1 MFERDD
7 WGVTRLTASTG
18 GTYVFDDFRS
28 RRIRISKVVDGVR
41 QEPHELPEHINPG
54 AHPFIAPDESYLVW
68 NSERE
73 GGYGKSDL
81 YISFRQDDG
90 SWGDAANMGPRV
102 NSNKIELNGNVTP
115 DGKFLMFDRIDSIRD
130 GYIDIDV
137 YWVDAQI
144 IEDLKAKHENRTA
157 TAASYLGQKPP
168 SLIPEVFAPGIVS
181 IDGRFEGAISFS
193 PDLDEIYFGADNEDD
208 ETSIYFSKLEDDKWS
223 PVERVD
229 FTNGRKNEELHPFVS
244 PDGNRIYFTAMDA
257 AFTDEQIWYVN
268 RLEDSWSDAILLDS
282 PINDDLVFFPNQAE
296 NGDLYYFNLSE
307 RKTYYAPSING
318 EFPEAREV
326 ALEFGHHA
334 FISPSQDYLI
344 LTARSDEG
352 DGRRDNDM
360 YASFMKEDGTWT
372 KPINLGSTINT
383 SVNEKGPRITP
394 DGEYLFFGRDER
406 NESDGNVGLAN
417 IYWVSTEVIERLR
430 PEM

>member
-1 MFERDD
+1 VRYSRLVDGEYEQPKLLGEQF
-7 WGVTRLTASTG
+7 GV
-18 GTYVFDDFRS
+18 GTY
-28 RRIRISKVVDGVR
+28 
-41 QEPHELPEHINPG
+41 N
-54 AHPFIAPDESYLVW
+54 AHPFVAPDESYIIW
-68 NSERE
+68 DSRRE
-73 GGYGKSDL
+73 GGYGTSDL
-81 YISFRQDDG
+81 YISFRTVEG
-90 SWGDAANMGPRV
+90 SWGPAINLGDKINTSDAENYPTV
-102 NSNKIELNGNVTP
+102 SP
-115 DGKFLMFDRIDSIRD
+115 DGKFLFFDRRTGTGPDRQVAI
-130 GYIDIDV
+130 

-144 IEDLKAKHENRTA
+144 IEDLRPKNENHVTTA
-157 TAASYLGQKPP
+157 SAYFGQQPP
-168 SLIPEVFAPGIVS
+168 GLIPEIFAPGIVS

-208 ETSIYFSKLEDDKWS
+208 ETSIYFSKLEDDKWT

-244 PDGNRIYFTAMDA
+244 PDGNRIYFTAMDD
-257 AFTDEQIWYVN
+257 AFTDEKIWYVN
-268 RLEDSWSDAILLDS
+268 RLGDSWSDAIHLDS
-282 PINDDLVFFPNQAE
+282 PINDNLVFFPNQAE

-307 RKTYYAPSING
+307 RKTYYSPNING
-318 EFPEAREV
+318 EFPEV
-326 ALEFGHHA
+326 WDVGLEFGHHA

-360 YASFMKEDGTWT
+360 YASFIKGDGTGT

-406 NESDGNVGLAN
+406 SQSDGSVGLAN